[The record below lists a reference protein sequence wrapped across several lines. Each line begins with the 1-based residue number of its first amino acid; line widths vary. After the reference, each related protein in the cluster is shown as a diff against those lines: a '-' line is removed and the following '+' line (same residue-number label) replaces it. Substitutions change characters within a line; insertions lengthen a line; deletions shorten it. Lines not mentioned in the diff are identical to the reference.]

1 MPRIELDN
9 KPAVIV
15 LSSRPPVMGIVFI
28 IRSSS
33 YHLEWN
39 ASKIPKDNDVVSES
53 PTSCGLHPL

>member
-39 ASKIPKDNDVVSES
+39 ASKIPKDSDVVIES
-53 PTSCGLHPL
+53 PTS